1 MTVTPNTEE
10 VQDTE
15 WVGRGHLQ
23 EFIKDLESR
32 NVGIT
37 PWFRLCTKVRTS
49 LSLHPQL
56 FVPGIVAL
64 LVEQSSQTGGDIRQ
78 ENT

>member
-1 MTVTPNTEE
+1 MYQSESSCEWGEHELDYILMLRRDNVTVTPNTEE

-37 PWFRLCTKVRTS
+37 PWFRLCTKVRT
-49 LSLHPQL
+49 
-56 FVPGIVAL
+56 
-64 LVEQSSQTGGDIRQ
+64 
-78 ENT
+78 